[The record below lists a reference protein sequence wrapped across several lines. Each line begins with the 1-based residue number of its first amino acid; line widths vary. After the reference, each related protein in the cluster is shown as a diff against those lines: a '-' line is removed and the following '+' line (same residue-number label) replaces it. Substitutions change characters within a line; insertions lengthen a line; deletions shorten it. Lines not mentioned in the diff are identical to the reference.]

1 VVAQRCLP
9 RLPNGSIRQECRLV
23 ILIGRTNGTR
33 ILNPLVSP
41 NPFDFRTVMF
51 ARHTQQD
58 VGLDLI
64 ANWTKRRSF
73 ADAAYCNL
81 TVAALAALFVIA
93 TGILAWQLQLEG

>member
-1 VVAQRCLP
+1 VSVG
-9 RLPNGSIRQECRLV
+9 NFNRQNQWNSYSES
-23 ILIGRTNGTR
+23 
-33 ILNPLVSP
+33 LVSP